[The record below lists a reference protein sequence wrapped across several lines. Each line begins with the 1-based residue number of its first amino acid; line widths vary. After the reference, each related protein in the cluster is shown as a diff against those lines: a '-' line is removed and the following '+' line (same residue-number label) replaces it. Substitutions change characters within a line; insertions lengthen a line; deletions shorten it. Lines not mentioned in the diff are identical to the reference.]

1 MAAAES
7 SSSPS
12 LLDRAR
18 DSLGDRGPQVG
29 AGVAAALAIVLLS
42 AFLDVNLFSVVIGG
56 TQLGVVYAL
65 VAVGIALVYKST
77 KVLNFAQG
85 EIGTIAAFTVF
96 MGLASLTDREEGA
109 AFLETTLNTS
119 YPFYQMVMFTLL
131 AIVIGAVLAVVINSA
146 IVSRLANAAPVTT
159 LVATIGVSLLLIGSQ
174 VLYFDA
180 LPRPFPTFTQGAPP
194 GLDLGPL
201 CLSTRSPE
209 GACLGLDGGLVLGG
223 ANITYQFLLTA
234 IVLAAVAIGLAAF
247 FRTQVGVALLASSQE
262 PYAAQLQGVSLQ
274 AMSALAWGTAGAFGA
289 LAGVLAGGTQETIFP
304 GFMTSTVLIPAI
316 VAAVLGGIT
325 SIPGAVVGAVILGLV
340 QSYANA
346 AVLAQNWS
354 IPGPPQLA
362 TFAVLLLVLLVRPRG
377 LLGKEA

>member
-12 LLDRAR
+12 LVDRVR
-18 DSLGDRGPQVG
+18 DTVRANLGDRGPQVG
-29 AGVAAALAIVLLS
+29 AGVAAALAIVLVS
-42 AFLDVNLFSVVIGG
+42 AFLDVNLFSVVING

-96 MGLASLTDREEGA
+96 MGLSSFTVDAT
-109 AFLETTLNTS
+109 LETS
-119 YPFYQMVMFTLL
+119 YPFHEMVGWTLL
-131 AIVIGAVLAVVINSA
+131 AILIGAVVAVLIN
-146 IVSRLANAAPVTT
+146 IGVVSRLANAAPVTT
-159 LVATIGVSLLLIGSQ
+159 LVATIGVSLLFIGSQ

-180 LPRPFPTFTQGAPP
+180 LPRPFPKFTEGTPP

-209 GACLGLDGGLVLGG
+209 GACLGTEGGLVFGG

-234 IVLAAVAIGLAAF
+234 IVLAAVAFGLAAF

-325 SIPGAVVGAVILGLV
+325 SIPGAVVGAVLLGLV
-340 QSYANA
+340 QAYANA
-346 AVLAQNWS
+346 AVLAQSWS

-362 TFAVLLLVLLVRPRG
+362 TFGVLLLVLLVRPRG